1 MEGIYL
7 IHIREF
13 IKSKENVLK
22 MGRSDNLDNRV
33 RQYPKGSNILFM
45 MKCKDSIL
53 CEQYLLNLFNIKF
66 THKSE
71 YGKEFFEGN
80 EDEMI
85 DEIYKY
91 LHNYN
96 KNYKKKEL
104 EDLKILEELKDLDNI
119 ENNIVNN
126 IIEKPKE
133 KSNQKSKEKANY
145 KSIQKPKYKIKDKL
159 KDKLNDKSEEQIKKN
174 QRTCPKCKYEFKY
187 PSLLKSHFRKAY
199 HCLIPEEEIAT
210 FFNDEIK
217 NDKQCQKCK
226 KIFCQISALSRHH
239 RETKCG
245 KSQTAPASTSI
256 QLPLTNIQFEII
268 KKLFKK

>member
-22 MGRSDNLDNRV
+22 LGRSDNLDNRV

-91 LHNYN
+91 LNQYRINYAR
-96 KNYKKKEL
+96 
-104 EDLKILEELKDLDNI
+104 KDSVKGLGTNHI
-119 ENNIVNN
+119 
-126 IIEKPKE
+126 P
-133 KSNQKSKEKANY
+133 
-145 KSIQKPKYKIKDKL
+145 KIKTIKTNI
-159 KDKLNDKSEEQIKKN
+159 KENLNSSDRI
-174 QRTCPKCKYEFKY
+174 CPNCKYEFKY
-187 PSLLKSHFRKAY
+187 PSLLKAHFRKAY
-199 HCLIPEEEIAT
+199 HCLLSEEAIT
-210 FFNDEIK
+210 LFFNDKISIP
-217 NDKQCQKCK
+217 NKQINKCQKCK
-226 KIFCQISALSRHH
+226 TQFKNRQAYIRHH
-239 RETKCG
+239 KETKCG
-245 KSQTAPASTSI
+245 KSQNLI
-256 QLPLTNIQFEII
+256 NL
-268 KKLFKK
+268 